1 MAPLPSTSTFF
12 IHSNF
17 GILGSLH
24 HLCESVEEE
33 FGVVGS
39 RRRLRMP
46 LHRENW
52 FGFVFDAFDGFI
64 VGVYEPR
71 LKRRLAEAF
80 CVDGV
85 AVVLGGDVT
94 AVSRQVECGLILRT
108 VTKLQLVS
116 VAAHSQGQYLSA

>member
-1 MAPLPSTSTFF
+1 MAPLPSTSTLR

-39 RRRLRMP
+39 RRCFRMP
-46 LHRENW
+46 LHCENG
-52 FGFVFDAFDGFI
+52 FGFVLDAFDGFV

-71 LKRRLAEAF
+71 LQRYSAKTF

-85 AVVLGGDVT
+85 AVVLRGDVT
-94 AVSRQVECGLILRT
+94 TVSCQV
-108 VTKLQLVS
+108 
-116 VAAHSQGQYLSA
+116 